1 MSTTGDNVS
10 AETANS
16 SCSTVSVKLPS
27 FWVDNPVSW
36 FQLAEAQFR
45 IKGIKEETTKFYHVT
60 ANLPSEVSRRVRSL
74 LQAPSSSSAY
84 TDIKRQLL
92 AKYTPTAYRLSES
105 LVQLPGLGSQSPSE
119 LMDEML
125 SLVPAEDAAV
135 TPNTALFRYLFLSR
149 MPADIRAV
157 LLKSE
162 VKDMDALAT
171 VADEMW
177 SSRPPSVSTV
187 GATDPEEEEFVAAA
201 APAAGRRARQRP
213 ARSAT
218 DGGASPGVCYY
229 HARFASRAQK
239 CTRPCSFRPGN

>member
-1 MSTTGDNVS
+1 MSTP
-10 AETANS
+10 AETAPTT
-16 SCSTVSVKLPS
+16 CSTVSVKLPS
-27 FWVDNPVSW
+27 FWTDNPVSW

-45 IKGIKEETTKFYHVT
+45 IKGIKEELTKFYYVT

-74 LQAPSSSSAY
+74 LQAPSTSSAY
-84 TDIKRQLL
+84 SDLKKQLL

-125 SLVPAEDAAV
+125 SLLPADDAAV
-135 TPNTALFRYLFLSR
+135 TPSTALFRYLFLSR

-157 LLKSE
+157 LLKSD

-171 VADEMW
+171 IADEMW
-177 SSRPPSVSTV
+177 SSRPPSASAVE
-187 GATDPEEEEFVAAA
+187 DVAAFAEEPLIA
-201 APAAGRRARQRP
+201 ATTPAAGRRDRQRSD
-213 ARSAT
+213 RRGQ
-218 DGGASPGVCYY
+218 DGNPSLCFY

-239 CTRPCSFRPGN
+239 CTRPCSFRSGN